1 MKSIKEILMFAKT
14 FFLQQKK
21 KIILLLVIAFS
32 TSILSTIQPNIFGK
46 IIDQAVLGN
55 KQELLVLIIT
65 LALVLIITTLLSFVS
80 NKLQL
85 KIGSNIEIEL
95 KKNVFNSILHLPVE
109 KFSKLEKGQLMNNIS
124 EDINVFSNLFTTR
137 FLIMI
142 DFLSLFIMLFILM
155 NINLFLTLILLINLP
170 VSILLFNYY
179 GKKINQSENQ
189 LKCFSDKLSTYIQE
203 VFNGFSIIKTNTSES
218 QFLNVYH
225 KKNQNLYEFGIEKNT
240 YSYLADFFSQQC
252 NNILYI
258 IVIGVG
264 IILIGRGNMTIGELV
279 AFSTYSSRLT
289 VMLLNLTK
297 INTEIEEVIV
307 SVNRIK
313 DIQNT
318 LLTINETSHNK
329 IKLSEKIEEIKLC
342 DFSYKYLDDQYILKN
357 INLNMKKNRIYYLIG
372 KNGSGKST
380 ILNVLSGLYFDY
392 EGKFIINNRFDFN
405 QIDPQFYRVKIG
417 YIPQRTEM
425 FSGTVLEN
433 ITLYNDIPFEKV
445 IQKCKEA
452 GIHDDIMKLTNGYN
466 TDYGAFG
473 VKFSGGQ
480 IQKIGIVRAML
491 KEADIYVCDEISAF
505 LDKESIQHIEKLL
518 YMLSKKHIVIVIDH
532 NEKDFLNKTFIE
544 YKINNDISLIE
555 YQGE

>member
-1 MKSIKEILMFAKT
+1 
-14 FFLQQKK
+14 
-21 KIILLLVIAFS
+21 
-32 TSILSTIQPNIFGK
+32 
-46 IIDQAVLGN
+46 
-55 KQELLVLIIT
+55 
-65 LALVLIITTLLSFVS
+65 
-80 NKLQL
+80 
-85 KIGSNIEIEL
+85 
-95 KKNVFNSILHLPVE
+95 
-109 KFSKLEKGQLMNNIS
+109 
-124 EDINVFSNLFTTR
+124 
-137 FLIMI
+137 
-142 DFLSLFIMLFILM
+142 
-155 NINLFLTLILLINLP
+155 
-170 VSILLFNYY
+170 
-179 GKKINQSENQ
+179 
-189 LKCFSDKLSTYIQE
+189 
-203 VFNGFSIIKTNTSES
+203 
-218 QFLNVYH
+218 
-225 KKNQNLYEFGIEKNT
+225 
-240 YSYLADFFSQQC
+240 
-252 NNILYI
+252 
-258 IVIGVG
+258 
-264 IILIGRGNMTIGELV
+264 
-279 AFSTYSSRLT
+279 
-289 VMLLNLTK
+289 
-297 INTEIEEVIV
+297 
-307 SVNRIK
+307 
-313 DIQNT
+313 
-318 LLTINETSHNK
+318 
-329 IKLSEKIEEIKLC
+329 
-342 DFSYKYLDDQYILKN
+342 
-357 INLNMKKNRIYYLIG
+357 MKKNRIYYLIG

-491 KEADIYVCDEISAF
+491 KEADIYVCDEITAS